1 MPRRGATGIS
11 RPGVKRPACRRC
23 VDRSSEGDTFRA
35 MHIYEWTDAM
45 IAFCGDLATPTEPFS
60 RGVTEPARTAC
71 YSPGNVSP
79 GAYFRA
85 SIFTPRPIPIA
96 DLERSHFTAKSGPPS
111 RGTLPPIFPECL
123 ALCIAC
129 NPDVRNGVLNSNLY
143 EVEICEFG
151 LACALGTR
159 NSDRKRPGAD
169 RSAPGPI
176 HTVFNGRIEVKFDSE
191 FNPRFDPVIDDP
203 NGRI

>member
-1 MPRRGATGIS
+1 M
-11 RPGVKRPACRRC
+11 
-23 VDRSSEGDTFRA
+23 
-35 MHIYEWTDAM
+35 
-45 IAFCGDLATPTEPFS
+45 
-60 RGVTEPARTAC
+60 
-71 YSPGNVSP
+71 
-79 GAYFRA
+79 
-85 SIFTPRPIPIA
+85 
-96 DLERSHFTAKSGPPS
+96 
-111 RGTLPPIFPECL
+111 
-123 ALCIAC
+123 CIAC
-129 NPDVRNGVLNSNLY
+129 NPDVRNGVLNSNRY

>member
-1 MPRRGATGIS
+1 
-11 RPGVKRPACRRC
+11 
-23 VDRSSEGDTFRA
+23 

-45 IAFCGDLATPTEPFS
+45 IAFCGDLATSTEPFS
-60 RGVTEPARTAC
+60 RGVTDPAKTAC
-71 YSPGNVSP
+71 CSTGNV
-79 GAYFRA
+79 
-85 SIFTPRPIPIA
+85 PIA

-191 FNPRFDPVIDDP
+191 FKPRCDPVIDDP